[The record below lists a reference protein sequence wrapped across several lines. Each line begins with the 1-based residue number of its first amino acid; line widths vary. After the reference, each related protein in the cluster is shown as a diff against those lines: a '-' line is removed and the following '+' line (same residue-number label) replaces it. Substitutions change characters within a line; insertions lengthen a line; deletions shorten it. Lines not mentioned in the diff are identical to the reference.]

1 MNPFDMFRSEIN
13 AFTNYILGK
22 WGIVHKGVY
31 FTTKHIL
38 GKWGIIHKG
47 VYFTT
52 KHILGKWGI
61 VHKGVYFTTKHILG
75 KWGISRGNE
84 TLVTRDLDIAKSW
97 SPDTNA

>member
-13 AFTNYILGK
+13 AFMNY
-22 WGIVHKGVY
+22 
-31 FTTKHIL
+31 
-38 GKWGIIHKG
+38 
-47 VYFTT
+47 
-52 KHILGKWGI
+52 ILGKWGI

-97 SPDTNA
+97 SRDTNG